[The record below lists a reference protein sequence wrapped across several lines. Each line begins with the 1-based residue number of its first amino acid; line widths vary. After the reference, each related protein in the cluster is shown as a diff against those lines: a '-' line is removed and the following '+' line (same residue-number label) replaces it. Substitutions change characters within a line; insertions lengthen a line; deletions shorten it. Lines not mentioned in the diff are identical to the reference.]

1 MLHGET
7 IHSPLPQDIP
17 WWSPDFAVFF
27 GVLYL
32 VLFVIGT
39 GVGLRRILRSIWDTC
54 RGGGCYYGEEH
65 PAESH

>member
-7 IHSPLPQDIP
+7 VHSPLPQDIP

-32 VLFVIGT
+32 VILVIGSGL
-39 GVGLRRILRSIWDTC
+39 GVVIYRALR
-54 RGGGCYYGEEH
+54 EQNQH
-65 PAESH
+65 HSH